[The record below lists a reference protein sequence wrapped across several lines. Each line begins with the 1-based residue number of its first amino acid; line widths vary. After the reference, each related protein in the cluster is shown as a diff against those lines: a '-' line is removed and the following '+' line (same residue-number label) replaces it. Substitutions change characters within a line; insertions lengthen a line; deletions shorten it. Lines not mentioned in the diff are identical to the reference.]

1 MATAYDRPAGAPQ
14 HETAAPGEADTAPP
28 ATMFIFG
35 ASGDLTRRLLLPA
48 LYNLVVEKLLDP
60 GFAIVGIDHVAHT
73 DEDFR
78 AYLDSVVPNQ
88 IAGHVNAPE
97 VLDGAAW
104 NWLSSRCGYIAGD
117 FEDAATYRAIAER
130 LEQSRDRQGHANAVF
145 YLAVAPRFFGPVVEH
160 LGAAGLLNESDGRG
174 FRRIIIEKPFGTDVE
189 SAHEL
194 DAILLREAGEKQIYR
209 IDHFL
214 GKETVQNV
222 MALRFGN
229 GIFEPIWSR
238 EYIDHVQITAAETVT
253 VQSRGRFYDATGALR
268 DMVPNHMFQLL
279 AMTAMEPPNS
289 FAADAVRTEKAKVI
303 EAIRRHSPAEAARW
317 SVRGQYRA
325 GTVKGQPVADFL
337 TEPFVAPDSR
347 TETYVALK
355 CMIDNWR
362 WSGVPFFIRTGK
374 ALSVRRTEIA
384 IQFKRAPSVL
394 FRDTPTGALEPNL
407 LIIHVQPNEGVSL
420 RFAAKVPGRKVRL
433 SKVDMDFRYSD
444 YFRAEPSTGYET
456 LIFDCLIGDATLF
469 QRADNIEAGWGAV
482 QSLIEATAQGL
493 CDVHPYVAGTSGPEA
508 ADELIGRDGFS
519 WLPLTGRP

>member
-1 MATAYDRPAGAPQ
+1 MTTAIHGRAHPPAEGRS
-14 HETAAPGEADTAPP
+14 GEADTAPP

-60 GFAIVGIDHVAHT
+60 GFAIVGVDHVEHT
-73 DEDFR
+73 EADFR
-78 AYLDSVVPNQ
+78 DYLNSTVPAQ
-88 IAGHVNAPE
+88 IAGHVNAPDM
-97 VLDGAAW
+97 LDGAAW
-104 NWLSSRCGYIAGD
+104 TWLVRRCGYVAGD
-117 FEDAATYRAIAER
+117 FGDPATYRALAAR
-130 LEQSRDRQGHANAVF
+130 LEESRAEHGHANAVF
-145 YLAVAPRFFGPVVEH
+145 YLAVAPRFFGAVVEQ
-160 LGAAGLLNESDGRG
+160 LGAAGLLSEEDGS
-174 FRRIIIEKPFGTDVE
+174 FRRIVIEKPFGTDVD

-194 DAILLREAGEKQIYR
+194 DAILLREAGERQIYR

-238 EYIDHVQITAAETVT
+238 EYIDHIQITAAETVT
-253 VQSRGRFYDATGALR
+253 VENRGKFYDATGALR

-317 SVRGQYRA
+317 SVRGQYTAGQIGSRA
-325 GTVKGQPVADFL
+325 VGDFVS
-337 TEPFVAPDSR
+337 EPHVAPDSR

-355 CMIDNWR
+355 CMVDNWR

-407 LIIHVQPNEGVSL
+407 LIIHVQPNEGISL

-482 QSLIEATAQGL
+482 QSLIDATGQGL
-493 CDVHPYVAGTSGPEA
+493 CDLHPYVAGSRGPDA
-508 ADELIGRDGFS
+508 ADALIGRDGYS
-519 WLPLTGRP
+519 WLPLSGRP